1 MSETTKEAYKAWM
14 GLKKKVEKMWKPE
27 FEEVAEKLQ
36 KQCEYQKALYQK
48 HKSERGDEFLAKKRE
63 TFRKCYLKKQER
75 LKMNPSENGSSRN
88 ASENEVKKRGRPV
101 GSNNFAR
108 AFDLEEQV
116 KKIDDLKKPKV
127 EVEDEDEDDEDED
140 VCVPQT
146 IYC

>member
-1 MSETTKEAYKAWM
+1 MSETTKESYKAWIA
-14 GLKKKVEKMWKPE
+14 LKKKVEKMYKPE
-27 FEEVAEKLQ
+27 FDEVAEKLQ

-75 LKMNPSENGSSRN
+75 LKLIDN
-88 ASENEVKKRGRPV
+88 ENENQVETIKKRGRPV

-116 KKIDDLKKPKV
+116 QKGNDLKKQDCD
-127 EVEDEDEDDEDED
+127 ENEDEDT
-140 VCVPQT
+140 PLIHQT